1 MFTRT
6 EDTEFNNIVSIYL
19 RSRGISKADLARK
32 IGISRQ
38 HLNRLLREEID
49 WKLKYALRVMKVLD
63 FTPEIFY
70 EELWNQE
77 LTIF

>member
-6 EDTEFNNIVSIYL
+6 EDTEFNNIV
-19 RSRGISKADLARK
+19 K

>member
-49 WKLKYALRVMKVLD
+49 WKLKHALRVMKVLD
-63 FTPEIFY
+63 FTPEMFY
-70 EELWNQE
+70 DELWNQE
-77 LTIF
+77 MTIF

>member
-6 EDTEFNNIVSIYL
+6 ENTEFNSIVSIYL
-19 RSRGISKADLARK
+19 RSRGISKANLARR

-49 WKLKYALRVMKVLD
+49 WKLKHALRVMKVLD
-63 FTPEIFY
+63 FTPEMFY

-77 LTIF
+77 VSHG